1 MTRDRIA
8 SSVGRPPAFADHMG
22 VALGEAGV
30 LRRIRTGI
38 HAGQD
43 RELPRGRQGEVAL
56 VAELAGVLGIGREH
70 LVENGHG

>member
-8 SSVGRPPAFADHMG
+8 SSRRPPAGVADHMG

-30 LRRIRTGI
+30 LRRIQTGI

-43 RELPRGRQGEVAL
+43 RELPRGRQGEVAF
-56 VAELAGVLGIGREH
+56 VAELARVLGIGREH